1 MKQSL
6 IILSFLGALLSLFVL
21 PTMQLP
27 IISRNAPPQ
36 HRCLKAKGAWS
47 KCNFDKNAP
56 LETFHTYEDLN
67 VESDIRND
75 IIPLPDAK

>member
-1 MKQSL
+1 MKQTL
-6 IILSFLGALLSLFVL
+6 IILSLFGALLSSFVL

-47 KCNFDKNAP
+47 KCNFEKNAA
-56 LETFHTYEDLN
+56 LETFHTFEELQ
-67 VESDIRND
+67 VENDIRSGR
-75 IIPLPDAK
+75 ILLPAAK